1 MKIKRQSKIIDL
13 IENNEIETQEEL
25 AELLRQEGYEVTQA
39 TISRDIKELK
49 LIKVPISDEKSKYA
63 IIQSGNSN
71 LSQKYIEILKNTIV
85 HTDYA
90 NNIVVIKTLTGMANA
105 AAEALDSLEIKDI
118 VGTIAG
124 DNTIFIL
131 TRTQEKAVEFI
142 EHFRKII
149 QID

>member
-13 IENNEIETQEEL
+13 VENNNIETQEEL
-25 AELLRQEGYEVTQA
+25 AELLRREGFEVTQA

-63 IIQSGNSN
+63 VIQSGNAN

-90 NNIVVIKTLTGMANA
+90 NNIAVIKTLTGMANA
-105 AAEALDSLEIKDI
+105 AAEALDSLEFKEI

-131 TRTQEKAVEFI
+131 TRTQEKAIEFI
-142 EHFRKII
+142 EHLRKII